1 MTTAHVLLTRFNLP
15 SEGAESLVRA
25 REGWL
30 RDRIEL
36 FERYTVPSV
45 RAQTLPVGWL
55 VYADTESPGWLLERL
70 RRHEEAG
77 VLTVLLRQV
86 VRKDELLR
94 DLHRVVTAEATRLVT
109 TNLDNDDGLAADF
122 SERVRSAAA
131 APGPAA
137 IYLEDGLV
145 ATAEAAYL
153 RTDPT
158 NAFCSAVT
166 DVPATLTCWED
177 WHNRLHLHMPV
188 RSVPGPPA
196 WLQVVHDGNVSNR
209 VRGRLISP
217 MPLRDRFP
225 GLLEG
230 IPEPTR
236 AQVLRDRLLS
246 GPVRATR
253 GALRTRL
260 RQVLVERL
268 GKERFTSM
276 KESWARLKSP
286 GTRS

>member
-145 ATAEAAYL
+145 ATAAAAYL

-217 MPLRDRFP
+217 VPLRDRFP

-236 AQVLRDRLLS
+236 AHLVQDRFVS
-246 GPVRATR
+246 GPVRAIR
-253 GALRTRL
+253 GAVRTRT
-260 RQVLVERL
+260 REVLVQRL
-268 GKERFTSM
+268 GKERFTSL